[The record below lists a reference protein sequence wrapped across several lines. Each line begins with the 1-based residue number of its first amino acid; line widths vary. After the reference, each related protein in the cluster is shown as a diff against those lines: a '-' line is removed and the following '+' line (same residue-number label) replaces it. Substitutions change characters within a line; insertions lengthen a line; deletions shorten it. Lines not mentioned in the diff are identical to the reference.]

1 MFSCRPQDITSA
13 PEQDSL
19 RVREDATEWWNN
31 YKRGIKATLKA
42 YVTLCTT
49 SAVPDVNLQRL
60 RQNALE
66 ILKEEVHL
74 IAGQIIAIARLLK
87 SKVLWG
93 GFPCALYCVGLLEEK
108 PADAF
113 EWYKMAIDAGCTDA
127 GAQFALGSCYSR
139 GCGVRRNEQEALRL
153 FIEAADKGHVE
164 AQLDAGMLLEAQFRY
179 TEAIAWFAE
188 AAAHGDPYA
197 QGQLAVCYKNGKGV
211 EKDPERAQFW
221 EEQAAEGMRAGKG
234 VARYWRLKALFGE
247 EGL

>member
-1 MFSCRPQDITSA
+1 MFSYRPQT
-13 PEQDSL
+13 PLEEQDHL
-19 RVREDATEWWNN
+19 REDATEWWNN
-31 YKRGIKATLKA
+31 YKRGIKAALKA

-49 SAVPDVNLQRL
+49 SAVPDVKLQRL

-74 IAGQIIAIARLLK
+74 IATQIIAVARLTRVSTL
-87 SKVLWG
+87 SD

-127 GAQFALGSCYSR
+127 GAQFALGSCYKC

-164 AQLDAGMLLEAQFRY
+164 AQLDTGMLLDAQFRY

-211 EKDPERAQFW
+211 EVNWERADFW
-221 EEQAAEGMRAGKG
+221 EELSREGMRAGKG
-234 VARYWRLKALFGE
+234 AARFHRLKTLFGE
-247 EGL
+247 ED